1 MDFKQI
7 LKEQF
12 KDLITEET
20 LSTIHEAFETAVNEK
35 AEQKAQLQTEA
46 ALLKV
51 DEEHTAKLEKLVEA
65 IDEDHSAKL
74 QKLVEAID
82 FDHSQK
88 LNKVLTKIDED
99 HTQKL
104 QTIVEK
110 YENTLNEEAK
120 TFQERIVEEVSN
132 YMDLYLEKTIPTNQI
147 NEAVENIKA
156 QKLLNQIRQIVGINE
171 DFIDGEIKE
180 ALVDGKKTIDSLK
193 KELNEALEANTE
205 LNHKFNQAHSALL
218 LEQKT
223 KDLPE
228 SAKGYVTKLL
238 KGKSSEYI
246 LENYQYVVEMFDKEM
261 TEQEENVREKAQRRI
276 VEAVDVPQS
285 ENLLE
290 EEISVAPIKKEKGV
304 SGYLNEMKK
313 LDGSKLN
320 LRH

>member
-20 LSTIHEAFETAVNEK
+20 LSTIHEAFEKAVNDK
-35 AEQKAQLQTEA
+35 ADQKAQLQVEA
-46 ALLKV
+46 SLLKV
-51 DEEHTAKLEKLVEA
+51 DDDHTQKLEKLVEA

-104 QTIVEK
+104 QHIVEK
-110 YENTLNEEAK
+110 YENILNEEAK

-132 YMDLYLEKTIPTNQI
+132 YMDLYLEKTVPTNQI

-156 QKLLNQIRQIVGINE
+156 QKIVNQIRQLVGINE
-171 DFIDGEIKE
+171 EFVNGEIKE

-193 KELNEALEANTE
+193 KELNEAIEVNTE
-205 LNHKFNQAHSALL
+205 LNHKFNQVQSTLL

-238 KGKSSEYI
+238 KGKSTEYI
-246 LENYQYVVEMFDKEM
+246 LENYQYVVEMFDKEI
-261 TEQEENVREKAQRRI
+261 TEQEENARERVQRRI
-276 VEAVDVPQS
+276 VEAVDVPQT

-290 EEISVAPIKKEKGV
+290 EEISVAPVKVEAGV

-313 LDGSKLN
+313 LDGSRLN
-320 LRH
+320 LKH

>member
-20 LSTIHEAFETAVNEK
+20 LTTVQEAFEKAVSEK
-35 AEQKAQLQTEA
+35 ADQKAQLQTEA
-46 ALLKV
+46 ALLKI
-51 DEEHTAKLEKLVEA
+51 DEDHTAKLEKLVEA

-82 FDHSQK
+82 FDHTQK
-88 LNKVLTKIDED
+88 LNKILAKIDED

-104 QTIVEK
+104 QSVVEK
-110 YENTLNEEAK
+110 YETTLNEEAK

-132 YMDLYLEKTIPTNQI
+132 YMDLYLEKTVPTSQI

-171 DFIDGEIKE
+171 DFVNGEIKE

-261 TEQEENVREKAQRRI
+261 TEQEENAREKVQRRI
-276 VEAVDVPQS
+276 VEAVDVPS
-285 ENLLE
+285 TENLLE
-290 EEISVAPIKKEKGV
+290 EEISVAPVKLEKGV

-313 LDGSKLN
+313 LDGSKLKF
-320 LRH
+320 RY

>member
-20 LSTIHEAFETAVNEK
+20 LTAVHEAFDQAVNEK
-35 AEQKAQLQTEA
+35 ADQKAQLQTEA
-46 ALLKV
+46 ALLKI
-51 DEEHTAKLEKLVEA
+51 DEDHTEKLQKLVES
-65 IDEDHSAKL
+65 IDEDHSQKL

-82 FDHSQK
+82 FDHAQK

-99 HTQKL
+99 HSEKL
-104 QTIVEK
+104 QAVVEK
-110 YENTLNEEAK
+110 YETALQEEAK

-132 YMDLYLEKTIPTNQI
+132 YMDLYLEKTVPTKQI

-171 DFIDGEIKE
+171 DFINGEIKE

-205 LNHKFNQAHSALL
+205 LNSKFNQVHSALL

-223 KDLPE
+223 KDLSE

-238 KGKSSEYI
+238 KGKSPEYI

-261 TEQEENVREKAQRRI
+261 TEQEDDARERAQKRI
-276 VEAVDVPQS
+276 VEAVDVPQMD
-285 ENLLE
+285 NLIE
-290 EEISVAPIKKEKGV
+290 EEISAAPVKGDAGV
-304 SGYLNEMKK
+304 GGYLNEMKK
-313 LDGSKLN
+313 LDGSRLGLK
-320 LRH
+320 H

>member
-20 LSTIHEAFETAVNEK
+20 LTAVHEAFETAVNEK
-35 AEQKAQLQTEA
+35 TQLHTEA
-46 ALLKV
+46 ALLKM
-51 DEEHTAKLEKLVEA
+51 DDEHTDKLEKLVEA
-65 IDEDHSAKL
+65 IDTDHSNKL

-82 FDHSQK
+82 FDHTQK
-88 LNKVLTKIDED
+88 LNKVISKIDED
-99 HTQKL
+99 HTEKL
-104 QTIVEK
+104 QHIVEK
-110 YENTLNEEAK
+110 YENILNEEAK

-132 YMDLYLEKTIPTNQI
+132 YMDLYLEKTVPTNQI
-147 NEAVENIKA
+147 SEAVENIKA

-171 DFIDGEIKE
+171 DFINGEIKE

-193 KELNEALEANTE
+193 KELNEALEANTD
-205 LNHKFNQAHSALL
+205 LNNKFNQTQSALL

-238 KGKSSEYI
+238 RGKSAEYI
-246 LENYQYVVEMFDKEM
+246 LENYQYVVEMFDKEV
-261 TEQEENVREKAQRRI
+261 TEQEENAREKVQKRI
-276 VEAVDVPQS
+276 VEAVDVPVT

-290 EEISVAPIKKEKGV
+290 EEISVTPFKKEKGV

>member
-20 LSTIHEAFETAVNEK
+20 LTTVHEAFEKAVDEK

-51 DEEHTAKLEKLVEA
+51 DEDHTAKLEQLVEA
-65 IDEDHSAKL
+65 IDSDHASKL

-82 FDHSQK
+82 FDHAQK
-88 LNKVLTKIDED
+88 LNQVLTKIDED
-99 HTQKL
+99 HTNKL
-104 QTIVEK
+104 QAVVEK
-110 YENTLNEEAK
+110 YETALNEEAK

-132 YMDLYLEKTIPTNQI
+132 YMDLYLEKTVPTKQI
-147 NEAVENIKA
+147 NEATENIRA
-156 QKLLNQIRQIVGINE
+156 QKLLGQIRQIVGINE
-171 DFIDGEIKE
+171 DFINGEIKE

-205 LNHKFNQAHSALL
+205 LNHKFNQVQSALL

-228 SAKGYVTKLL
+228 TARGYVSKLL
-238 KGKSSEYI
+238 KGKSPEYI

-261 TEQEENVREKAQRRI
+261 TEQEDNARERVQKRI
-276 VEAVDVPQS
+276 VEAVDVPQMD
-285 ENLLE
+285 NLIE
-290 EEISVAPIKKEKGV
+290 EEISATPIKVDRGV
-304 SGYLNEMKK
+304 GGYLNEMKK
-313 LDGSKLN
+313 LDSSS
-320 LRH
+320 LRLKH

>member
-20 LSTIHEAFETAVNEK
+20 LTTVHEAFEAAVNEK
-35 AEQKAQLQTEA
+35 ADQKAQLQTEA
-46 ALLKV
+46 ALIKI
-51 DEEHTAKLEKLVEA
+51 DEEHTEKLQQLVEA
-65 IDEDHSAKL
+65 IDTDHSSKL

-82 FDHSQK
+82 FDHTQK
-88 LNKVLTKIDED
+88 LNKVLAKIDED
-99 HTQKL
+99 HTDKL
-104 QTIVEK
+104 QKIVEK
-110 YENTLNEEAK
+110 YESTLNEEAK

-132 YMDLYLEKTIPTNQI
+132 YMDLYLEKTVPTKQI

-156 QKLLNQIRQIVGINE
+156 QKMLNQIRQIVGINE
-171 DFIDGEIKE
+171 DFINGEIKE

-205 LNHKFNQAHSALL
+205 LNNKFNQAHSALL

-238 KGKSSEYI
+238 RGKSPEYI

-261 TEQEENVREKAQRRI
+261 TEQEENAREKVQRRI
-276 VEAVDVPQS
+276 VEAVDVPS
-285 ENLLE
+285 TENLLE
-290 EEISVAPIKKEKGV
+290 EEISVAPVKKEKGV

-320 LRH
+320 LKH

>member
-20 LSTIHEAFETAVNEK
+20 LSTVHEAFEAAVNEK
-35 AEQKAQLQTEA
+35 ADQKAQLQTEA
-46 ALLKV
+46 ALIKI
-51 DEEHTAKLEKLVEA
+51 DEEHTEKLQQLVEA
-65 IDEDHSAKL
+65 IDTDHSSKL
-74 QKLVEAID
+74 SKLVEAID
-82 FDHSQK
+82 FDHTQK

-99 HTQKL
+99 HTDKL
-104 QTIVEK
+104 QKIVEK
-110 YENTLNEEAK
+110 YETTLNEEAK

-132 YMDLYLEKTIPTNQI
+132 YMDLYLEKTVPTKQI

-156 QKLLNQIRQIVGINE
+156 QKMLNQIRQIVGINE
-171 DFIDGEIKE
+171 DFINGEIKE

-205 LNHKFNQAHSALL
+205 LNSKFNQAHSALL
-218 LEQKT
+218 LEQKI

-238 KGKSSEYI
+238 GGKSPEYI

-261 TEQEENVREKAQRRI
+261 TEHEENAREKVQRRI
-276 VEAVDVPQS
+276 VEAVDVPS
-285 ENLLE
+285 TENLHE
-290 EEISVAPIKKEKGV
+290 SEISVAPAKNEKGV

-313 LDGSKLN
+313 LDGSKLH
-320 LRH
+320 LKH

>member
-20 LSTIHEAFETAVNEK
+20 LTTVHEAFETAVNEK

-51 DEEHTAKLEKLVEA
+51 DEEHTEKLQKLVEA
-65 IDEDHSAKL
+65 IDEDHSTKL

-82 FDHSQK
+82 FDHTQK

-99 HTQKL
+99 HSQKL
-104 QTIVEK
+104 EKVVEK
-110 YENTLNEEAK
+110 YETALNEEAK

-132 YMDLYLEKTIPTNQI
+132 YMDLYLEKTIPTKEI
-147 NEAVENIKA
+147 NEAVENIKS

-171 DFIDGEIKE
+171 DFVNGEIKE

-205 LNHKFNQAHSALL
+205 LNNKFNQVQSALL

-228 SAKGYVTKLL
+228 STKGYVAKLL
-238 KGKSSEYI
+238 KGKSPEYI
-246 LENYQYVVEMFDKEM
+246 LENYQYVVEMFDKEIA
-261 TEQEENVREKAQRRI
+261 EQEETAREKVQKRI
-276 VEAVDVPQS
+276 VEAVDVPS
-285 ENLLE
+285 SDELLE
-290 EEISVAPIKKEKGV
+290 EEISVAPTKVEVGV

-313 LDGSKLN
+313 LDSSKLN

>member
-20 LSTIHEAFETAVNEK
+20 LSTVHEAFEKAVSEK
-35 AEQKAQLQTEA
+35 ANQKAQLQVEA
-46 ALLKV
+46 ALLQV
-51 DEEHTAKLEKLVEA
+51 DDEHTAKLQKLVEA

-99 HTQKL
+99 HTEKL
-104 QTIVEK
+104 QSIVEK

-132 YMDLYLEKTIPTNQI
+132 YMDLYLEKTVPTNQI

-171 DFIDGEIKE
+171 DFVNGEIKE

-205 LNHKFNQAHSALL
+205 LNHKFNQAQSALL

-238 KGKSSEYI
+238 RGKSAEYI

-261 TEQEENVREKAQRRI
+261 TEQEENAREKVQRRI
-276 VEAVDVPQS
+276 VEAVDVPQT

-290 EEISVAPIKKEKGV
+290 EEISVAPVKVEAGV

-313 LDGSKLN
+313 LDGSRLN
-320 LRH
+320 LKH